1 MGKLVQGILG
11 GVSGKV
17 GTVIGS
23 IRNGKAYIRGLNTSN
38 KDPKT
43 KRQLAQRMKFKLGLQ
58 LVAPASDFIKI
69 GFRNYAVGHYAVNSA
84 MAYNLKAAITGNY
97 PSFGIDPSKVV
108 LSRGKL
114 TEAEGASASVSG
126 NMATF
131 TWDDNSSEEDA
142 DMSDFALLAVYNFT
156 KRKVAESLEV
166 ASRMDGKATVKIPNS
181 WSKDKL
187 SFYIAFASVESEAV
201 SESVYIGDIVGSG
214 TAAEGA
220 NGIIKYETASDDNNG
235 NQSGSGS
242 STTTPSTP
250 SGDKGSGSTGSGSES
265 GSGSGSGSGSDSDDN
280 NSVGIE

>member
-23 IRNGKAYIRGLNTSN
+23 IRNGKAYVRGLNTSN

-69 GFRNYAVGHYAVNSA
+69 GFRNFAVGHYAVNSA
-84 MAYNLKAAITGNY
+84 MAYNLKTALTGNY

-114 TEAEGASASVSG
+114 AEAEGATASVSG
-126 NMATF
+126 DKASF

-156 KRKVAESLEV
+156 KRKVAESLET
-166 ASRMDGKATVKIPNS
+166 ASRMDGKATIKIPGS

-201 SESVYIGDIVGSG
+201 SESVYIGDTVGSG
-214 TAAEGA
+214 TAIEGA
-220 NGIIKYETASDDNNG
+220 NGIIKYEAASEDNKD
-235 NQSGSGS
+235 NQPGSGS
-242 STTTPSTP
+242 STTTPTTP
-250 SGDKGSGSTGSGSES
+250 SGDKGSGSTGSGSDK
-265 GSGSGSGSGSDSDDN
+265 GSGSSSGSDTDDN
-280 NSVGIE
+280 EHVSFE